1 MITVSISDFRQN
13 LYFGRR
19 FIRVTT
25 TNETSLFCLAMRL
38 EKKFIVTLERH
49 ESRISMIYSEK
60 YFHQKT
66 VRTAAPPRK
75 QEPYTKDGTEGRRCF
90 SVNENSINLDSKPC
104 SKIK

>member
-1 MITVSISDFRQN
+1 
-13 LYFGRR
+13 
-19 FIRVTT
+19 
-25 TNETSLFCLAMRL
+25 
-38 EKKFIVTLERH
+38 
-49 ESRISMIYSEK
+49 MIYSEK

-75 QEPYTKDGTEGRRCF
+75 QEPYEKDGTEGRRCF

>member
-1 MITVSISDFRQN
+1 
-13 LYFGRR
+13 
-19 FIRVTT
+19 
-25 TNETSLFCLAMRL
+25 
-38 EKKFIVTLERH
+38 
-49 ESRISMIYSEK
+49 MIYSEK

-104 SKIK
+104 SKIKYNNNSNSNNNNNNNNNNSNNNNNNNNNNKLNKLSK